1 MSASQLLDS
10 CILVNRRVEQRQER
24 SITHTEIT
32 QRGPDVSTLNDAT
45 YHSHSNGHSEHSPN
59 SSHMSVHSDEPLVRS
74 QKQQTTQQVTTVT
87 KVVREVQQIGDQQTG
102 DYIPVPL
109 GSYPHSS
116 HYADYSEQPSHHM
129 YSQYHQHPHYQ
140 DFEPYT
146 GSYGAYMGYPE
157 GTERPPTPPSPHS
170 AEPSPLP
177 ISAPPNAAYL
187 GSGYDELP
195 EHYRVT
201 PSPGGPIG
209 IDPYQDD
216 PAVVYGYVSPSPY
229 GTAPLSRPYVDSLN
243 GPVPVVAPSMRM
255 FEEEDLQKHISKM
268 SLHGHN
274 VGLPHDRVHISSP
287 GSVVGDEDARGMR
300 WRDPNLPEVIG
311 FLNNPNNVIKAN
323 AAAYLQHLC
332 YMHDPNKQ
340 KTRALGGI
348 PPLVKL
354 LSHESIEVYRNACGA
369 LRNLSFGRQNDENKR
384 AIKNAGGIPALIN
397 LLRKSSEA
405 EIKELVTGV
414 IWNLSSCEDLKKNI
428 IDDGVATIVTYIII
442 PHSGWDPQG
451 NHGETCWST
460 VFRNASGVLRNV
472 SSAGE
477 YARKKLREC
486 EGLVDSLLFVVRCAI
501 EKSNIGNKIVENCVC
516 ILRNLSYRC
525 QEVEDP
531 NYDKNPLPTQ
541 SRVAASDSKGENLG
555 CFGGSKKKKEAAS
568 SESKDS
574 HFSSSN
580 SAGASTASA
589 RGEPVRG
596 MELLWQ
602 PDVVQ
607 SYLALLQS
615 CSNPETLEAAAGALQ
630 NLAACYWQPSIEI
643 RAAVRKEKGLPILV
657 ELLRMEVDR
666 VVCAV
671 ATALRNLAIDQR
683 NKELIGKYAMRD
695 LVQKLPSGNPQ
706 HDQGTSDDTIAAVLA
721 TLNEVIKKNAE
732 FSRSLLEAGGVE
744 RLMTITRQRQ
754 KYTPRV
760 LKFAG
765 QVLFTMWQH
774 QDLRDVYKKHGW
786 KEQDFVTKTVAAR
799 NAGPNSPNNANSTLN
814 RPMASQSGT
823 RYEDRTMK
831 RSAPGPRGPAFR
843 DDIPMADMAYPENA
857 PMMGRPY
864 PSGSNPPPPEPLYAQ
879 VNMEKKRNRQPS
891 LGNASLNQLGDAQ
904 SRQGPPTGLSVPP
917 GKDSW
922 V

>member
-1 MSASQLLDS
+1 MFFLL
-10 CILVNRRVEQRQER
+10 LFR
-24 SITHTEIT
+24 SS
-32 QRGPDVSTLNDAT
+32 DVPSSMNETS
-45 YHSHSNGHSEHSPN
+45 YHGHSNGHSDGHSPN
-59 SSHMSVHSDEPLVRS
+59 SSHMSVHSDEPLVRTH
-74 QKQQTTQQVTTVT
+74 KQQTTQQVTTVT
-87 KVVREVQQIGDQQTG
+87 KVVREVQQLGDNQQT

-109 GSYPHSS
+109 GSYPHSTLPPRNQ
-116 HYADYSEQPSHHM
+116 YVDYMEQPAHHM
-129 YSQYHQHPHYQ
+129 YSQYHQHAHYQ
-140 DFEPYT
+140 DYEHYPNPYGT
-146 GSYGAYMGYPE
+146 YMGYPSS
-157 GTERPPTPPSPHS
+157 GTERPPTPPSPSEHS
-170 AEPSPLP
+170 GAPSPLP
-177 ISAPPNAAYL
+177 LTTQPGVPYL
-187 GSGYDELP
+187 SSGYDELP

-209 IDPYQDD
+209 LDPYQDD
-216 PAVVYGYVSPSPY
+216 TAVVYGYVSPSPY
-229 GTAPLSRPYVDSLN
+229 GTVPAHQGPTYDTRSYEDNLN
-243 GPVPVVAPSMRM
+243 GPVSVGAPQMRI
-255 FEEEDLQKHISKM
+255 FEDEELQNHISKM
-268 SLHGHN
+268 SLHSHN
-274 VGLPHDRVHISSP
+274 MGLPPHNRTHNIASP
-287 GSVVGDEDARGMR
+287 GSVGGGGGVVGGDIDDDQRGMR
-300 WRDPNLPEVIG
+300 WRDPNLTEVIG

-332 YMHDPNKQ
+332 YMDDPNKQ

-354 LSHESIEVYRNACGA
+354 LNHDSVEVYRNACGA
-369 LRNLSFGRQNDENKR
+369 LRNLSYGRQNDENKR
-384 AIKNAGGIPALIN
+384 AIKNAGGIPSLIN
-397 LLRKSSEA
+397 LLRRSNEA

-414 IWNLSSCEDLKKNI
+414 IWNMSSCEDLKRNI
-428 IDDGVATIVTYIII
+428 IDDGVGTVVTYIII
-442 PHSGWDPQG
+442 PHSGWDIQG

-486 EGLVDSLLFVVRCAI
+486 DGLVDSLLFVVRCAI
-501 EKSNIGNKIVENCVC
+501 DKSNIGNKIVENCVC

-541 SRVAASDSKGENLG
+541 SRSIATTNTKSENLG
-555 CFGGSKKKKEAAS
+555 CFGGSKKKKDLSELKENASTSTSSAS
-568 SESKDS
+568 SGGGVG
-574 HFSSSN
+574 
-580 SAGASTASA
+580 GASNNTINTTT
-589 RGEPVRG
+589 RNNNEPVKG

-602 PDVVQ
+602 PEVVQ

-831 RSAPGPRGPAFR
+831 RSTPGGARGISPAYQR
-843 DDIPMADMAYPENA
+843 
-857 PMMGRPY
+857 
-864 PSGSNPPPPEPLYAQ
+864 
-879 VNMEKKRNRQPS
+879 V
-891 LGNASLNQLGDAQ
+891 
-904 SRQGPPTGLSVPP
+904 
-917 GKDSW
+917 
-922 V
+922 

>member
-1 MSASQLLDS
+1 MVFLLRYNSTDN
-10 CILVNRRVEQRQER
+10 CVFFFLLWNRG
-24 SITHTEIT
+24 S
-32 QRGPDVSTLNDAT
+32 DVTNSLNDGA
-45 YHSHSNGHSEHSPN
+45 YHTHSNGHSEHSPN
-59 SSHMSVHSDEPLVRS
+59 SSHMSVHSDEPLVRT

-87 KVVREVQQIGDQQTG
+87 KVVREVQQLGEQHHQTG

-109 GSYPHSS
+109 GSYPHTQQ
-116 HYADYSEQPSHHM
+116 YVDYIEQPTHYM

-140 DFEPYT
+140 DYDHYPT
-146 GSYGAYMGYPE
+146 PYGAYMGYQS
-157 GTERPPTPPSPHS
+157 GGERPPTPPSPSEHS
-170 AEPSPLP
+170 ADPSPLP
-177 ISAPPNAAYL
+177 LPPQGANPAYL
-187 GSGYDELP
+187 TSGYDELG

-201 PSPGGPIG
+201 PSPGGPMG
-209 IDPYQDD
+209 LEAYQDES
-216 PAVVYGYVSPSPY
+216 AVVYGYVSPSPY
-229 GTAPLSRPYVDSLN
+229 GTAPGPTYDTRPYDDTLN
-243 GPVPVVAPSMRM
+243 GPVASTMRM
-255 FEEEDLQKHISKM
+255 FEDEDLQKHISKM

-274 VGLPHDRVHISSP
+274 VGLPAHNRVVHNVSSP
-287 GSVVGDEDARGMR
+287 GSIGGGGDDDQRGMR
-300 WRDPNLPEVIG
+300 WRDPNLTEVIG

-332 YMHDPNKQ
+332 YMDDPNKQ

-354 LSHESIEVYRNACGA
+354 LSHDSIEVYRNACGA
-369 LRNLSFGRQNDENKR
+369 LRNLSYGRQNDENKR

-397 LLRKSSEA
+397 LLKRTTEV
-405 EIKELVTGV
+405 EIRELVTGV
-414 IWNLSSCEDLKKNI
+414 IWNMSSCEDLKRSI
-428 IDDGVATIVTYIII
+428 IDDGVNTIVSYIII

-451 NHGETCWST
+451 NHSETCWST

-486 EGLVDSLLFVVRCAI
+486 DGLVDALLSVVRCAI
-501 EKSNIGNKIVENCVC
+501 EKSNIGSKSVENCVC

-541 SRVAASDSKGENLG
+541 SRVQANTSKGENLG
-555 CFGGSKKKKEAAS
+555 CFGGSKKKKDSQTSEMKENSFAVSSTSGGTSNAAS
-568 SESKDS
+568 
-574 HFSSSN
+574 
-580 SAGASTASA
+580 

-602 PDVVQ
+602 PEVVQ

-732 FSRSLLEAGGVE
+732 FSRSLLEASGVD

-831 RSAPGPRGPAFR
+831 RSAPGARAVPT
-843 DDIPMADMAYPENA
+843 AYP
-857 PMMGRPY
+857 RV
-864 PSGSNPPPPEPLYAQ
+864 S
-879 VNMEKKRNRQPS
+879 
-891 LGNASLNQLGDAQ
+891 
-904 SRQGPPTGLSVPP
+904 
-917 GKDSW
+917 
-922 V
+922 